1 MMLYNSLL
9 LLKWWT
15 MPEETLK
22 ELDHLIGLAAIGV
35 ELSVRQQRKLDRLM
49 DLYEEICC

>member
-1 MMLYNSLL
+1 
-9 LLKWWT
+9 
-15 MPEETLK
+15 MPEETLR

-35 ELSVRQQRKLDRLM
+35 ELSTRQQRKLDKLM